1 MTKVQITRLA
11 HAPEGLPEYQSES
24 AVGMDLKLAAADV
37 ILKPGQRELLPTG
50 YAIAIP
56 EGFEGQV
63 RMRSSFALRT
73 GIIMP
78 NAPGTIDPDYRGEL
92 KVLVM
97 NVAPEP
103 VTIRSLERFAQL
115 IITPVARCHWELVEI
130 LPPSARDQGG
140 FGSTGSH

>member
-1 MTKVQITRLA
+1 MKMLITRLA
-11 HAPEGLPEYQSES
+11 HAPEGLPEYQSEG
-24 AVGMDLKLAAADV
+24 AVGMDLRLAAGDT

-73 GIIMP
+73 AIIMP

-97 NVAPEP
+97 NAGLES
-103 VTIRSLERFAQL
+103 VTIHTHERFAQL
-115 IITPVARCHWELVEI
+115 IITPVARCQWELVEN
-130 LPPSARDQGG
+130 LPPSARNQGG